1 MIRIMLVDDHEVVR
15 MGIEA
20 AIEAADGMTVVASLS
35 DGASAI
41 AEAAVASPDVALLDV
56 LMPGMDGIETC
67 RRLREEL
74 PDTRIVMLTSHTDE
88 DAVFAAIMAGAS
100 GYLLKNTSSRALLE
114 SIRAVAEG
122 RSTLDP
128 SVTAGVL
135 DRIRKSDPTSDI
147 PGYKDL
153 SEREQEVLLLV
164 AEGMTNLEIA
174 ERLVLSPHTVRNHVS
189 SILTKLG
196 LRRRSDAAVFAERH
210 NLADANENE

>member
-20 AIEAADGMTVVASLS
+20 AIEAAEGMTVVASFS

-114 SIRAVAEG
+114 AIRAVASG
-122 RSTLDP
+122 TSTLDP
-128 SVTAGVL
+128 SVTSGVL
-135 DRIRKSDPTSDI
+135 DRLRKADPNSDI
-147 PGYKDL
+147 PGFKDL
-153 SEREQEVLLLV
+153 SEREREVLLLV

-189 SILTKLG
+189 NILTKLG

-210 NLADANENE
+210 NLADTSTSD